1 MRLKDLSKNQKLSVV
16 MMVAVIALLLVANGV
31 ALGLFVVSSF
41 VMYGAVGVAVT
52 LATITLVLTFVGKRK
67 HSLSLPSVPLQVAKT
82 VNPAPIK
89 VLPIVSAQKNVKKS
103 EPEVRKNSYLSSKP
117 AVAPQVNKQPE
128 TQIVPKPRIGY
139 SSPKPAAVPQIG
151 NQPITEPVPPPKIEK
166 ITVEQP
172 EVKVEKN
179 GKTKCSSCG
188 KEFSQPLLMADYSNP
203 DQPGLVPHCP
213 YCFKPTATK
222 EKGSADE
229 ESWKKYV

>member
-67 HSLSLPSVPLQVAKT
+67 HSLSLPSVSLQVAKT
-82 VNPAPIK
+82 VNPVPIK
-89 VLPIVSAQKNVKKS
+89 VQPIVSVQKNVKKS

-117 AVAPQVNKQPE
+117 AVAPQANKQPE
-128 TQIVPKPRIGY
+128 TQPVPKPRIGY
-139 SSPKPAAVPQIG
+139 SSPKPAAVSQIS
-151 NQPITEPVPPPKIEK
+151 NQPVTEPVPPPKIEK
-166 ITVEQP
+166 ITQP
-172 EVKVEKN
+172 EVKVEKK
-179 GKTKCSSCG
+179 GKTKCSSCS

-222 EKGSADE
+222 EKGSVDE